1 MSFKVK
7 AIFDYNSGHEDDL
20 PFHTGQIITVT
31 DEEDADW
38 YGGEYVDEHGV
49 KQEGIFPR
57 NFVEKYEP
65 TAPPRPTRTRTKHHA
80 EQQSTTSEPAAP
92 ASPPLLSP
100 KLPVHEPEEDNEH
113 VTVTAPTHTASA
125 PEPAPAPVPEPPA
138 PKPVE
143 QPKETV
149 TSPPPAPKPA
159 PAPAPTPATSAP
171 AAKPIPTQQPKSS
184 GPPPVSEKPSSF
196 KDRIAAFNKA
206 AAPPVAPFKPSG
218 LGGGNSGFIKK
229 PFVAPPPSRNAFIPP
244 VQSAPVAKVYRRDED
259 PEIKEREAENLET
272 AEKAGLVPGSS
283 TGQTHGEEEEQ
294 PKTLTLK
301 ERLALLQKQ
310 QQEAAQRHAD
320 AVAKKEK
327 PKRPAPK
334 KRVESHEGPTGEES
348 EASIAPPLERRDS
361 GETTGKKS
369 LDEARPPRLPH
380 PPRRKSSK
388 DPEVHDGNE
397 ADMSGAGETTEG
409 QDDELTEK
417 DDGDER
423 PKKHIATLAKQE
435 DEALNEDEVAPE
447 DEGDEEEEEEEE
459 GEEEEEDVDPEVRRK
474 EELRARMA
482 RIAGGMGGMG
492 GMAGMGGIFGGPVP
506 TGAPAPPKKKK
517 AAPERQA
524 TDTSEE
530 ANSPTAHA
538 PPVPTMMALPGMSRV
553 LSNDSQLHGGNDADE
568 EDEDDETDQRTPHQE
583 HAPPPG
589 KSSSPASCI
598 CPLTNML

>member
-1 MSFKVK
+1 MAFKVK

-20 PFHTGQIITVT
+20 PFSIGQIITVT

-65 TAPPRPTRTRTKHHA
+65 TAPPRPTRTRTKHHT
-80 EQQSTTSEPAAP
+80 EQQSTASEPAAP

-100 KLPVHEPEEDNEH
+100 KLPIHEPEDENEH
-113 VTVTAPTHTASA
+113 VTVTAPTQTSSA
-125 PEPAPAPVPEPPA
+125 PEPAPAPAPEPPA
-138 PKPVE
+138 SKPVE
-143 QPKETV
+143 QRQETI

-171 AAKPIPTQQPKSS
+171 APKPASTQAPKPS

-244 VQSAPVAKVYRRDED
+244 VQNAPIAKVYRREED
-259 PEIKEREAENLET
+259 PEIKEKEAENLET

-283 TGQTHGEEEEQ
+283 TGQSHGDDEDQ

-334 KRVESHEGPTGEES
+334 KRAESHEGATGEES
-348 EASIAPPLERRDS
+348 ETSMAPPLEQHDS

-369 LDEARPPRLPH
+369 LDEPRPPRLPH
-380 PPRRKSSK
+380 PPRRKSSRG
-388 DPEVHDGNE
+388 PEVHDGNE
-397 ADMSGAGETTEG
+397 ADMSGAGETTEA
-409 QDDELTEK
+409 QEDELTEK
-417 DDGDER
+417 DDGDHER
-423 PKKHIATLAKQE
+423 PKKHVATLAKQE
-435 DEALNEDEVAPE
+435 DEELDEEEVAPE
-447 DEGDEEEEEEEE
+447 DEGDEEEEEE
-459 GEEEEEDVDPEVRRK
+459 DVDPEVKRK

-492 GMAGMGGIFGGPVP
+492 GMAGMGGIFGAPVP

-524 TDTSEE
+524 SETSEE
-530 ANSPTAHA
+530 PTSPTSHA

-553 LSNDSQLHGGNDADE
+553 LSNESQTQGGNEADE
-568 EDEDDETDQRTPHQE
+568 EGVEDESDQRTPHQE
-583 HAPPPG
+583 HALPPG
-589 KSSSPASCI
+589 KQRCPAY
-598 CPLTNML
+598 L